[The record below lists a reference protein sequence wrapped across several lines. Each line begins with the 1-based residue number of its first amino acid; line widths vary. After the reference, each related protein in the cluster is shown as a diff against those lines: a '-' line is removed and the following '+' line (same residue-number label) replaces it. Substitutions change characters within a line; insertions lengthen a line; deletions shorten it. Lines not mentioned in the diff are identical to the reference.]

1 MMNGPGQ
8 ADLAVTSEQGIE
20 GPTKSATLR
29 NREKSGI
36 IYQDREGRRRRKFAG
51 EENYLRF

>member
-20 GPTKSATLR
+20 GPTKIATLR